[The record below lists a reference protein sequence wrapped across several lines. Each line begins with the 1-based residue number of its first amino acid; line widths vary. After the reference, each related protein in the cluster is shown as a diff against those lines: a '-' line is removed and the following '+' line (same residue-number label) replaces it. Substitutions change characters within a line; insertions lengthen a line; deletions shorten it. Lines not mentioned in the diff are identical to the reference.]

1 MSNRYLMALGAGLA
15 AGVLFIL
22 PAKGMMAGVW
32 LSVLAPMPL
41 MIAVL
46 GYGWLA
52 GLAAAVVGAGAC
64 ALMQPAL
71 SIVFLISTAGPALLL
86 GWLATHVFAGERQL
100 APGDLLAALVG
111 LAIAAVW
118 GMIAFVAV
126 IHGDLEAAATEIA
139 SGLRQA
145 LQRMKGIEDGAA
157 IMPVDE
163 FIQWL
168 VASIPAVM
176 AFWSVLAMSL
186 NLWLAARVAMISGLL
201 NREWPDLPR
210 SLALPRLALGAFALA
225 TLACALPGAS
235 RVFASSAAVARSR
248 NCGTRDTG
256 TDMSCFQLTPSGFWA
271 CDRSSRRRH
280 MRRAWD
286 SVWATVA
293 SWINSAWK
301 PATINRSSE
310 ASAPPASPLM
320 VSTRTYQA

>member
-235 RVFASSAAVARSR
+235 RVFASSAAVALGLAFAFQGLAAIHRLTQGRAARPGLLSALYALIFFLFPLPLFVAAGVGVADNVKPLRRS
-248 NCGTRDTG
+248 
-256 TDMSCFQLTPSGFWA
+256 LP
-271 CDRSSRRRH
+271 
-280 MRRAWD
+280 
-286 SVWATVA
+286 
-293 SWINSAWK
+293 K
-301 PATINRSSE
+301 PT
-310 ASAPPASPLM
+310 
-320 VSTRTYQA
+320 STNP